1 VLEQIQCTQ
10 KRAASRPGASTG
22 ITHTHNHKHTQP
34 QTHTNGNTH
43 KRKHTQTNTHTHTNT
58 NTRRL
63 WRLEYSP
70 SKTKCIVLGDRKL
83 KHIDN
88 YQWFLGDQR
97 LEIVASYNYLGI
109 IISGD
114 GSSQARTTT
123 MANKGYANLGM
134 LKASG
139 FHSEGLSPLT
149 CSNLWQRLLI
159 PSILYGC
166 EVWGDLPK
174 RELNVFEQFRSVL
187 ESISTVYIEGHT
199 MK

>member
-1 VLEQIQCTQ
+1 MADDTLLLSMTP
-10 KRAASRPGASTG
+10 RGL
-22 ITHTHNHKHTQP
+22 
-34 QTHTNGNTH
+34 QTMIDNAYMYG
-43 KRKHTQTNTHTHTNT
+43 
-58 NTRRL
+58 RL

-70 SKTKCIVLGDRKL
+70 SKTKCIVFGDRKL

-97 LEIVASYNYLGI
+97 LEIVTSYNYLGI

-114 GSSQARTTT
+114 GLSQNRTTI

-159 PSILYGC
+159 PSMLYGC
-166 EVWGDLPK
+166 EVWGDLAK
-174 RELNVFEQFRSVL
+174 E
-187 ESISTVYIEGHT
+187 
-199 MK
+199 K

>member
-1 VLEQIQCTQ
+1 MYD
-10 KRAASRPGASTG
+10 
-22 ITHTHNHKHTQP
+22 
-34 QTHTNGNTH
+34 
-43 KRKHTQTNTHTHTNT
+43 
-58 NTRRL
+58 RL

-70 SKTKCIVLGDRKL
+70 SKTKCIVFGDRKR

-97 LEIVASYNYLGI
+97 LEIVTSYNYLGI

-159 PSILYGC
+159 PSMLYRC

-174 RELNVFEQFRSVL
+174 RELNVFETVQKRIGKHIQGLHRRTHDEIVRGLLGWTTIAGVINKCKLKFIL
-187 ESISTVYIEGHT
+187 KMSTTG
-199 MK
+199 